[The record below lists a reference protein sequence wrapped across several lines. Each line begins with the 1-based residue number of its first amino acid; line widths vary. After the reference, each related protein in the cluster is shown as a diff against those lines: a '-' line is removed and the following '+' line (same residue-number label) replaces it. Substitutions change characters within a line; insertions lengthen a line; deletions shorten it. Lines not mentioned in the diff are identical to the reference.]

1 MDGHIPDSVWARGSS
16 NSGGRLLYI
25 SICSHLHHIIIT
37 SSSHL
42 HILSSSHLH
51 HTFITSSS
59 HFLMFSSSHLLIF
72 TFSPSLSLS
81 SHLHIFSSSHLHHIF
96 SSSHLHIF
104 TLSPSL
110 SLSFSLLAL
119 CHGLSPS
126 FSLLSL
132 GRERCQRGATK
143 WPPFRTK
150 WAWEWVRIYQ
160 IDVSKTREVLR
171 TRGFWYVW

>member
-37 SSSHL
+37 SSHL
-42 HILSSSHLH
+42 VIFTSSSHLH
-51 HTFITSSS
+51 HIFITFSHVLIFTSS
-59 HFLMFSSSHLLIF
+59 HLHFLSFSLSLFSSSHLLIF
-72 TFSPSLSLS
+72 T
-81 SHLHIFSSSHLHHIF
+81 SSSHLLIF